1 MYPLKQIIV
10 CLDLSPIDRTLME
23 YTAHLTKVLPGAK
36 VYFIHVS
43 RKLEIPEEIKKS
55 FPDITGPADEVLK
68 KGIMESVEEHFVVHC
83 DTPYE
88 VEVKDGNST
97 EQIIKWSQVKEAD
110 LIVMGLKKTL
120 KGSGTNASKITS
132 VCLASVLFV
141 PENISFKLERVI
153 VPSDFSDS
161 SALALEQAL
170 LFKKSTHAEILLQSV
185 YKVPTGYH
193 YTGKSYSEFALIMRR
208 NTEKEMNT
216 FLKKLKVHEG
226 EIKKVLNLDED
237 DKPTDMILQEAG
249 VFQVD
254 MIILGS
260 KGRTMSASLLM
271 GSVAVSL
278 INKNKDIPYMIVK
291 DKKANMSFLEAFNSI

>member
-10 CLDLSPIDRTLME
+10 CLDLSPIDQTLME
-23 YTAHLTKVLPGAK
+23 YTAQLTKVLPGAK

-43 RKLEIPEEIKKS
+43 RNLEIPDEIKKT
-55 FPDITGPADEVLK
+55 FPGIIGPADEVLK
-68 KGIMESVEEHFVVHC
+68 KGISDSVEENFASNC

-97 EQIIKWSQVKEAD
+97 EQIIRWSQVKEAD

-132 VCLASVLFV
+132 ICLASVLFV
-141 PENISFKLERVI
+141 PESISFKLERVI

-170 LFKKSTHAEILLQSV
+170 AFKKSTHAEVLLQSV
-185 YKVPTGYH
+185 YKVPVGYH
-193 YTGKSYSEFALIMRR
+193 YTGKSYSEFAVIMRR
-208 NTEKEMNT
+208 NAEKEMNT
-216 FLKKLKVHEG
+216 FLKKLKLHEG
-226 EIKKVLNLDED
+226 EIKKVLNLDDD
-237 DKPTDMILQEAG
+237 DKPADMILREAI
-249 VFQVD
+249 VFRVD

-260 KGRTMSASLLM
+260 KGRTMLASLLL
-271 GSVAVSL
+271 GSVAASL
-278 INKNKDIPYMIVK
+278 INKNKDIPYLIVK